1 MELVE
6 WFPVPREVQKK
17 FERATRNMSVPV
29 MVALLSRIYNRLQ
42 EDDKLDDAAAHI
54 REAQKLPRA
63 EHRRL
68 FLNETVDR
76 IDYAASADRG
86 GQILRSVIPLL
97 GQNSPS
103 MAVGVYNCGASIVV
117 RGFPLTSPGTA
128 TRRSLRGDVVP

>member
-1 MELVE
+1 M
-6 WFPVPREVQKK
+6 PREVQKK

-63 EHRRL
+63 EHGRL

-86 GQILRSVIPLL
+86 GQIPAIRH
-97 GQNSPS
+97 PS
-103 MAVGVYNCGASIVV
+103 AGSKLAIDGGGRLQLWCFNCC
-117 RGFPLTSPGTA
+117 
-128 TRRSLRGDVVP
+128 